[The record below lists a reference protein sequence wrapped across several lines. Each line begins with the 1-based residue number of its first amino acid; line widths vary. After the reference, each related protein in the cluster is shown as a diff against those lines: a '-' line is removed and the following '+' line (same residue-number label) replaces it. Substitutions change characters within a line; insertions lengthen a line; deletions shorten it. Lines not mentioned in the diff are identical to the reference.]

1 MKPKR
6 IIDGVSFVG
15 SVDWDR
21 RLFDA
26 LIPLPDGTSYNAF
39 VVEGSDQT
47 VLIDTVD
54 PPFEHE
60 LFRYLES
67 FPKLDVLVC
76 NHAEQDHAGLI
87 GRVLDRWPGL
97 TVLCT
102 PKCRPLLVD
111 ELHVPEDRIRAVED
125 GETLD
130 LGGRTLEFL
139 HLPWVHWPETMVT
152 WLREDRL
159 LFTCDLFGSH
169 LAQSD
174 LWVYDE
180 ARVYEA
186 AKRYY
191 AEIMMP
197 FHKLI
202 RRHLERLDGYD
213 IRAILPSHGPLYQ
226 RPAMILEA
234 YKLWAAPEPENLV
247 VLPFISMHDSTK
259 QMAEHLTAAL
269 TERGIRVERFNLE
282 VTDLGKLAIAL
293 VDAATVVFGTPTV
306 LTGAH
311 PKVIYAAYLANA
323 LRPKAK
329 FGGIFGSFGWATRAI
344 DHVVDLLGALKLD
357 LLDPVVIKGAPRPED
372 FAALDKLADAILAKH
387 TGAGLVP
394 DSKAGSEGVPE

>member
-1 MKPKR
+1 MKPR
-6 IIDGVSFVG
+6 SIIDGVSFVG
-15 SVDWDR
+15 AVDWDR

-39 VVEGSDQT
+39 VVEGAEKT

-54 PPFEHE
+54 PPFAEP
-60 LFRYLES
+60 F
-67 FPKLDVLVC
+67 FDVLSAYDRIDHIIA

-87 GRVLDRWPGL
+87 GRALERWPES

-102 PKCRPLLVD
+102 PKCGPLLVD
-111 ELHVPEDRIRAVED
+111 ELHLPEDRVQTVAD
-125 GETLD
+125 GDTLD
-130 LGGRTLEFL
+130 LGGRTFEFL

-202 RRHLERLDGYD
+202 VRHLDRLDGYD
-213 IRAILPSHGPLYQ
+213 IRAILPSHGPCYH
-226 RPAMILEA
+226 RPAMILDA
-234 YKLWAAPEPENLV
+234 YRLWAGPEPENLV
-247 VLPFISMHDSTK
+247 VLPYISMHESTK
-259 QMAEHLTAAL
+259 RMAEHLTAAL
-269 TERGIRVERFNLE
+269 TERGIRVEVFNLE
-282 VTDLGKLAIAL
+282 VTDLGALAIAL

-311 PKVIYAAYLANA
+311 PKVVYAAYLANA
-323 LRPKAK
+323 LRPKAR
-329 FGGIFGSFGWATRAI
+329 FGAVFGSHGWATRAV
-344 DHVVDLLGALKLD
+344 DHIVDLIGGLKIE
-357 LLDPVVIKGAPRPED
+357 LLDPVLIKGAPRGGD
-372 FAALDKLADAILAKH
+372 FAELNKLADAILARH
-387 TGAGLVP
+387 TEAGLIP
-394 DSKAGSEGVPE
+394 DSTEGGSIP